1 MPGIQ
6 TPRSGAPKATAIGSF
21 PGGPNHA
28 TTLCTGRSPAI
39 PATRLRR
46 TKAPRDPSRSAR
58 NIPCGA
64 PSTKRSS
71 TSHESTATRGSPASH
86 RQKTQQG
93 HPGPGPTPSQTPN
106 ECHFVQPA
114 TTSPPNPTAKPWTN
128 GVQRLAHRVPRQ
140 HHQEGDAEDGFSDWF
155 QSPTQRKENPV
166 EV

>member
-28 TTLCTGRSPAI
+28 TTLCTGRNPAI

-86 RQKTQQG
+86 RQMTPQG

-128 GVQRLAHRVPRQ
+128 GGPTTGPPCATTTSPRRRRRGWIQRLVSIPNA
-140 HHQEGDAEDGFSDWF
+140 
-155 QSPTQRKENPV
+155 TQRESR
-166 EV
+166 